1 VAADGEG
8 AGRDGQTAAHG
19 LVYAVP

>member
-1 VAADGEG
+1 VAADGKG